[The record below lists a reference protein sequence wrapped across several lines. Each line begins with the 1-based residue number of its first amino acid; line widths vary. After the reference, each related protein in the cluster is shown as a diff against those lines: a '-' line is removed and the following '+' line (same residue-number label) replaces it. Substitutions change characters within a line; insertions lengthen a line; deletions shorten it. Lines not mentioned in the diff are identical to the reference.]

1 MKETKENI
9 KKPNEVENLDKNAN
23 VEEVA
28 IKNDSKKVE
37 SEVVKGEVTT
47 NANSKIKDYLN
58 KDLFADVKR
67 ISFSDDSSEELKSE
81 NTLSEDYQ
89 GTFNDISENQIISAK
104 VIGISDSDVMVDIG
118 FKSEGLINRSEF
130 DNKNLPEIGS
140 NIDIFLEKFEDTD
153 GNITLSKYKADFIK
167 RWDELKHFCDSGEPV
182 SGKIIKRVKGGLVVD
197 LGVIQAF
204 LPGSQAD
211 VQPVKNFD
219 DLINKEFDFQI
230 VKVDEVRKNL
240 VVSRKAILEESLNE
254 KRQELMTQIEIG
266 AQLKGVVKNI
276 TDFGAFVDL
285 GGVDGLIH
293 ITDLSWNRINHPT
306 EILELDQKL
315 NVVIL
320 DFDDDKSRIQLGVKQ
335 LSKHPW
341 ENLDSNLKEG
351 DKVNGKVSVL
361 ADYGAFIE
369 ITDGVEGLVHVSEM
383 SWSTHLRSAQD
394 FVSVGDSIEAVILS
408 LDREERKMSLGIKQL
423 KSDPWTDITKKY
435 PTGSQHKGKIRNF
448 TNFGVFVELEEG
460 IDGLIYIS
468 DLSWTKKIKHPSEL
482 FAIEDKIDV
491 VVLELDVEERKLS
504 LGHKQTKKNPWD
516 EYLKKYPL
524 DSVHKFKLESFGE
537 RGASI
542 FLNDEI
548 SAFVPKKHLLKEDGS
563 SLEVGEEAEFKV
575 IEFNSEFKRIVMSHS
590 ATYKKEAVEKKKT
603 KPVAKK
609 DKVDKSTLGDIEAL
623 ADLKKKMDEKED
635 K

>member
-9 KKPNEVENLDKNAN
+9 NKTNEVENLDKNAN

-28 IKNDSKKVE
+28 LKNDSKEVE
-37 SEVVKGEVTT
+37 SEVVKEEVNTS
-47 NANSKIKDYLN
+47 ANPKIKDYLN

-293 ITDLSWNRINHPT
+293 ITDFSWGRINHPS
-306 EILELDQKL
+306 EIVSIGDEISVQ
-315 NVVIL
+315 VI
-320 DFDDDKSRIQLGVKQ
+320 DFNQETSRISLGLKQ
-335 LSKHPW
+335 LVDNPW
-341 ENLDSNLKEG
+341 ETIPEKYKVG
-351 DKVNGKVSVL
+351 DVVSGNIVSIMN
-361 ADYGAFIE
+361 YGIFIE
-369 ITDGVEGLVHVSEM
+369 LEKGIEGLIHISEI
-383 SWSTHLRSAQD
+383 SWTKNVQNLQD
-394 FVSVGDSIEAVILS
+394 TYKVGDSIDSKVLFVDANEQNI
-408 LDREERKMSLGIKQL
+408 SLGIKQL
-423 KSDPWTDITKKY
+423 SKDPWETISEDVKVGDKKSGTVNKLTKFGAFVTLTDELEGFVRTTEFHWTKNSSHPKEFVSEGDSIDYIITDI
-435 PTGSQHKGKIRNF
+435 
-448 TNFGVFVELEEG
+448 LEKERKV
-460 IDGLIYIS
+460 LLS
-468 DLSWTKKIKHPSEL
+468 VKDLSESPWPEIETKFNSGDKLKGTFEKMLDSGVIIKLDDDIEGFIPMSKISKDQKKDVIANL
-482 FAIEDKIDV
+482 NDGDNVDLV
-491 VVLELDVEERKLS
+491 VVEVKAEEKNVVLMLDE
-504 LGHKQTKKNPWD
+504 TN
-516 EYLKKYPL
+516 
-524 DSVHKFKLESFGE
+524 
-537 RGASI
+537 
-542 FLNDEI
+542 
-548 SAFVPKKHLLKEDGS
+548 
-563 SLEVGEEAEFKV
+563 
-575 IEFNSEFKRIVMSHS
+575 
-590 ATYKKEAVEKKKT
+590 
-603 KPVAKK
+603 
-609 DKVDKSTLGDIEAL
+609 VDD
-623 ADLKKKMDEKED
+623 
-635 K
+635 

>member
-9 KKPNEVENLDKNAN
+9 NKTNEVENLDKNAN

-28 IKNDSKKVE
+28 LKNDSKEVE
-37 SEVVKGEVTT
+37 SEVVKEEVNTS
-47 NANSKIKDYLN
+47 ANPKIKDYLN

-293 ITDLSWNRINHPT
+293 ITDFSWGRINHPS
-306 EILELDQKL
+306 EIVSIGDEISVQ
-315 NVVIL
+315 VI
-320 DFDDDKSRIQLGVKQ
+320 DFNQETSRISLGLKQ
-335 LSKHPW
+335 LVDNPW
-341 ENLDSNLKEG
+341 ETIPEKYKVG
-351 DKVNGKVSVL
+351 DVVSGNIVSIMN
-361 ADYGAFIE
+361 YGIFIE
-369 ITDGVEGLVHVSEM
+369 LEKGIEGLIHISEI
-383 SWSTHLRSAQD
+383 SWTKNVQNLQD
-394 FVSVGDSIEAVILS
+394 TYKVGDSIDSKVLFVDANEQKI
-408 LDREERKMSLGIKQL
+408 SLGIKQL
-423 KSDPWTDITKKY
+423 SKDPWETITEDVKVGDKKSGIINKLTKFGAFVTLTDELEGFVRTTEFHWTKNSSHPKEFVSEGDSIDYIITDI
-435 PTGSQHKGKIRNF
+435 
-448 TNFGVFVELEEG
+448 LEKERKV
-460 IDGLIYIS
+460 LLS
-468 DLSWTKKIKHPSEL
+468 VKDLSESPWPEIETKFNSGDKLKGTFEKMLDSGVIIKLDDDIEGFIPMSKISKDQKKDVIANL
-482 FAIEDKIDV
+482 NDGDNVDLV
-491 VVLELDVEERKLS
+491 VVEVKAEEKNVVLMLDE
-504 LGHKQTKKNPWD
+504 TN
-516 EYLKKYPL
+516 
-524 DSVHKFKLESFGE
+524 
-537 RGASI
+537 
-542 FLNDEI
+542 
-548 SAFVPKKHLLKEDGS
+548 
-563 SLEVGEEAEFKV
+563 
-575 IEFNSEFKRIVMSHS
+575 
-590 ATYKKEAVEKKKT
+590 
-603 KPVAKK
+603 
-609 DKVDKSTLGDIEAL
+609 VDD
-623 ADLKKKMDEKED
+623 
-635 K
+635 